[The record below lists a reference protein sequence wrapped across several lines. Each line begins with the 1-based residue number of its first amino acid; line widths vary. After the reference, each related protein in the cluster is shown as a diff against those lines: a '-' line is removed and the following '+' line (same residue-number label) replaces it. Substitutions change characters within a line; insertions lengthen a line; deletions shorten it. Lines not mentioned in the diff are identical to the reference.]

1 MKRKEEGQAPNHS
14 PPRIIGGSGSGQAM
28 VEYVLAV
35 AFAGLAAL
43 GAHALFSAA
52 LEKYYSRLIGMLSS
66 FTP

>member
-1 MKRKEEGQAPNHS
+1 MKPRNREKGQ
-14 PPRIIGGSGSGQAM
+14 GM
-28 VEYVLAV
+28 VEYVLAA